1 MRTPWSL
8 PQEAA
13 RGWPTGE
20 GAALVLPWLQRGA
33 VEQPWAWA
41 VLLLCLLRGV
51 PSQGR
56 LPQVTSTGRLRCPWP
71 PPSRHQSDASTA
83 GAEPGCSRPALA
95 PRQRRALLC
104 STVNVSRGCHR
115 RQGWVL
121 AWGKEQSTARTW
133 HPTADGVAKP
143 LTTAPRVFW
152 PSLGQELWF
161 SGLVGYF
168 SGWLLGQGEHALRT
182 AGPGCLGTGCGL
194 ARARKGLRG
203 QLCPTPYALP
213 SRRSLLG
220 SFVLLLFFC
229 L

>member
-1 MRTPWSL
+1 M
-8 PQEAA
+8 
-13 RGWPTGE
+13 
-20 GAALVLPWLQRGA
+20 
-33 VEQPWAWA
+33 
-41 VLLLCLLRGV
+41 
-51 PSQGR
+51 
-56 LPQVTSTGRLRCPWP
+56 
-71 PPSRHQSDASTA
+71 
-83 GAEPGCSRPALA
+83 
-95 PRQRRALLC
+95 
-104 STVNVSRGCHR
+104 
-115 RQGWVL
+115 L

-143 LTTAPRVFW
+143 LTTAHRVFW